1 MGTAL
6 ITIKLMPSSPEVN
19 LKEIQEK
26 AKTIIE
32 ENKGEKTRFEEV
44 PVAFG
49 LKSINAFFDLDE
61 EVELEP
67 IENKLREIENVNS
80 AEVTDMRR
88 AFG

>member
-19 LKEIQEK
+19 LDEIKEN
-26 AKTIIE
+26 AKKVIE
-32 ENKGEKTRFEEV
+32 EGKGEKTRFEEV
-44 PVAFG
+44 PIAFG
-49 LKSINAFFDLDE
+49 LKAVNAYFDLDE
-61 EVELEP
+61 EDELEP
-67 IENKLREIENVNS
+67 IEESLKGIENVNS